1 MLAAFHDADRIRQ
14 DAAHSFGERMAAHDA
29 RIQLMRDLSA
39 ALPGVEIDLS
49 SISPFDLKGIQQ
61 AHVDHVR
68 RTADYGAPIVVREI
82 PGGDSLVQYRML
94 DGRHRAMSA
103 RANGETTI
111 RAVIVQDE
119 RW

>member
-39 ALPGVEIDLS
+39 ALPGEEIDLS

-61 AHVDHVR
+61 AHVDHLR

-82 PGGDSLVQYRML
+82 PGGTRWQYRML